1 MVTEKAIR
9 LAYRHAKQ
17 NKNNVPCF
25 LLGSLTVDEGNMLLK
40 NIVWLLYN
48 VHLFSQLL
56 YMLLLISL
64 LYTMGMKMS
73 KLPTTE
79 FMVSSTVD
87 YQQIIVF

>member
-40 NIVWLLYN
+40 KYRVAIIECTFVQPAAVYAFANIFAIHHGYEN
-48 VHLFSQLL
+48 
-56 YMLLLISL
+56 
-64 LYTMGMKMS
+64 
-73 KLPTTE
+73 E
-79 FMVSSTVD
+79 
-87 YQQIIVF
+87 

>member
-40 NIVWLLYN
+40 ILCGYYRMYIC
-48 VHLFSQLL
+48 FSQLL
-56 YMLLLISL
+56 YILLLISL
-64 LYTMGMKMS
+64 VHTVGMKMS
-73 KLPTTE
+73 KLPITE
-79 FMVSSTVD
+79 FMV
-87 YQQIIVF
+87 